1 MLEQLD
7 ELLGMDIEEIISS
20 VHSLTLLDI
29 YSKLYLNGAMPRN
42 CAASQR
48 KYFNEL
54 KKDYKMKKEKIERT
68 CIPAWNGRM
77 YIPGVF
83 NTKGELVAGHLH
95 IMSEILTDEKAKEL
109 LKIGALKKKDFLR
122 LPGEK
127 TEKKPT
133 GYTSKE
139 LLDMIDKKDFN
150 GALTAA
156 KTLGLVKGNPNKE
169 EVFGELKKYLSE
181 DPDEV

>member
-20 VHSLTLLDI
+20 IHSVTLLNI

-54 KKDYKMKKEKIERT
+54 KKDYKMKKKELERI
-68 CIPAWNGRM
+68 CIPAWDGRM

-83 NTKGELVAGHLH
+83 NKKGELVAGHLH
-95 IMSEILTDEKAKEL
+95 IMSEVLTDERAKEL
-109 LKIGALKKKDFLR
+109 LKIGALKEKDFLR

-127 TEKKPT
+127 TEKQPT

-139 LLDMIDKKDFN
+139 LLDIIAKKDYN
-150 GALTAA
+150 GALEAA
-156 KTLGLVKGNPNKE
+156 KVLDLVKGNPKKD
-169 EVFGELKKYLSE
+169 EVFDALKNFLSE
-181 DPDEV
+181 DDEEL